1 MLTYHEKWNFHS
13 CFSSYFSK
21 ALFIRGG
28 NDKNHSV
35 IRLVHSLCWSSS
47 QPLFGRVTQQ
57 PLLHPPPPP
66 HNETFRRVTRPSN
79 EGNELRVHAA
89 YTGLEFQNV
98 PLDVSYA
105 DVFSVQEKI
114 HEGTELKKRL
124 YRQGP

>member
-1 MLTYHEKWNFHS
+1 M
-13 CFSSYFSK
+13 
-21 ALFIRGG
+21 
-28 NDKNHSV
+28 KNGAFMVVFRH
-35 IRLVHSLCWSSS
+35 IFPRPFLLEEAMTRIIQSLISS
-47 QPLFGRVTQQ
+47 QFMLVLVAAFIWSCHVTASS
-57 PLLHPPPPP
+57 PPPPP

-114 HEGTELKKRL
+114 HDGTELKKCL
-124 YRQGP
+124 YRRGP

>member
-1 MLTYHEKWNFHS
+1 MLVFIAAFIWSRHTTA
-13 CFSSYFSK
+13 SS
-21 ALFIRGG
+21 
-28 NDKNHSV
+28 
-35 IRLVHSLCWSSS
+35 
-47 QPLFGRVTQQ
+47 
-57 PLLHPPPPP
+57 PPPT

-114 HEGTELKKRL
+114 HNGTELKKRL